1 MTITEAAWND
11 AVAAIEAADRPVLAC
26 HLGPDG
32 DALGSMVALAL
43 GLASRGRK
51 VTASWSEPFGVPR
64 QYEFLPGLDLLSPP
78 SDVPAEPDLMI
89 TFDAGSLERLGT
101 LEPNA
106 RAAKKLIVVDHHRSN
121 DNFGHINLVDPSS
134 AASAV
139 LVHELLGRMGIPLD
153 REMAQ
158 CLYAGLVTDTGR
170 FQYSNTTP
178 RVLQI
183 AADLVSHDIEHDRI
197 ARIVY
202 DTHRIGYLRL
212 LSVAL
217 ARIELIPGANVETTM
232 VWTWIDNDDLK
243 TAGIGL
249 EDTEALIDVVRTAEE
264 AEVACVLKETPD
276 GTFKV
281 SMRAKGATDIGAIC
295 EAMGG
300 GGHALAAGFTAEGT
314 DPRSIAMDIASRLRA

>member
-1 MTITEAAWND
+1 VTITEAAWNE
-11 AVAAIEAADRPVLAC
+11 AVAAIDAAEHPVLAC

-32 DALGSMVALAL
+32 DALGSMVALGL

-51 VTASWSEPFGVPR
+51 VTASWSEPFAVPR
-64 QYEFLPGLDLLSPP
+64 QYEWLPGLDLLAPP
-78 SDVPAEPDLMI
+78 SDVPAEPDVMI

-101 LEPNA
+101 LEPQA

-121 DNFGHINLVDPSS
+121 DSFGHINLVDPDA

-153 REMAQ
+153 REIAQ
-158 CLYAGLVTDTGR
+158 NLYVGLVTDTGR

-178 RVLQI
+178 RVMRI
-183 AADLVSHDIEHDRI
+183 AADLISHDIDHPRI

-202 DTHRIGYLRL
+202 DTHPLGYLHL
-212 LSVAL
+212 LSIAL
-217 ARIELIPGANVETTM
+217 SRIELIAGSSTESTM

-249 EDTEALIDVVRTAEE
+249 DETEALIDVVRVAEE

-276 GTFKV
+276 GRFKV
-281 SMRAKGATDIGAIC
+281 SMRAKGAIDIGAIC
-295 EAMGG
+295 EALGG

-314 DPRSIAMDIASRLRA
+314 DPRAVALDIADRLKA

>member
-1 MTITEAAWND
+1 MTITEATWNE
-11 AVAAIEAADRPVLAC
+11 AVAAINAAEQPVLAC

-43 GLASRGRK
+43 GLATRGRK

-64 QYEFLPGLDLLSPP
+64 QYDWLSGLDLLSPP
-78 SDVPAEPDLMI
+78 SDVPAEPDVMI

-121 DNFGHINLVDPSS
+121 DNFGHINLVDPEA

-153 REMAQ
+153 REIAQ
-158 CLYAGLVTDTGR
+158 NLYVGLVTDTGR

-178 RVLQI
+178 RVMTI
-183 AADLVSHDIEHDRI
+183 ASDLLAHGIEHDRI
-197 ARIVY
+197 ARIIY
-202 DTHRIGYLRL
+202 DTHPLGYLRL

-217 ARIELIPGANVETTM
+217 SRIEMISGPSKETSM

-243 TAGIGL
+243 TAGIGMD
-249 EDTEALIDVVRTAEE
+249 DTEALIDVVRVAEE
-264 AEVACVLKETPD
+264 AEVACVLKETAD
-276 GTFKV
+276 GRFKV

-295 EAMGG
+295 EALGG

-314 DPRSIAMDIASRLRA
+314 DPRAIALDIAARLKA

>member
-1 MTITEAAWND
+1 MTITEAVWND
-11 AVAAIEAADRPVLAC
+11 AVAAIDAAAHPVLAC

-43 GLASRGRK
+43 GLATRGRK
-51 VTASWSEPFGVPR
+51 VTASWSEPYGVPR

-78 SDVPAEPDLMI
+78 SDVPAEPEVMI

-106 RAAKKLIVVDHHRSN
+106 RAAGKLIVVDHHRSN
-121 DNFGHINLVDPSS
+121 DHFGHINLIDPDA

-153 REMAQ
+153 QQIAQ
-158 CLYAGLVTDTGR
+158 NLYAGLVTDTGR

-178 RVLQI
+178 RVMQI
-183 AADLVSHDIEHDRI
+183 AADLISHDIDHPKI

-202 DTHRIGYLRL
+202 DTHPIGYLRL
-212 LSVAL
+212 LSIAL
-217 ARIELIPGANVETTM
+217 SRIEMIPGPSTETSM
-232 VWTWIDNDDLK
+232 VWTWIDNDDVK
-243 TAGIGL
+243 TAGIGMD
-249 EDTEALIDVVRTAEE
+249 DTEALIDVVRVAEE

-276 GTFKV
+276 GRFKV
-281 SMRAKGATDIGAIC
+281 SMRAKGAADVGAIC
-295 EAMGG
+295 EALGG
-300 GGHALAAGFTAEGT
+300 GGHALAAGFTADGS
-314 DPRSIAMDIASRLRA
+314 DPRAIALDIAARLKA

>member
-1 MTITEAAWND
+1 MTITEATWNE
-11 AVAAIEAADRPVLAC
+11 AVAAIEAAEHPVLAC

-32 DALGSMVALAL
+32 DALGSMVALGL
-43 GLASRGRK
+43 GLATWGRK

-64 QYEFLPGLDLLSPP
+64 QYDWLPGLDLLARP
-78 SDVPAEPDLMI
+78 SEVPAEPDVMI

-101 LEPNA
+101 LEANA
-106 RAAKKLIVVDHHRSN
+106 RAAKNLIVVDHHRSN
-121 DNFGHINLVDPSS
+121 DHFGHINLVDPDA

-153 REMAQ
+153 REIAQ
-158 CLYAGLVTDTGR
+158 NLYVGLVTDTGR

-178 RVLQI
+178 RVMQI
-183 AADLVSHDIEHDRI
+183 AADLIACDIDHPRI

-202 DTHRIGYLRL
+202 DTHPVGYLRL
-212 LSVAL
+212 LSIAL
-217 ARIELIPGANVETTM
+217 SRIEVVPGPTVETTM

-243 TAGIGL
+243 TAGVGID
-249 EDTEALIDVVRTAEE
+249 ETEALIDVVRVAEE
-264 AEVACVLKETPD
+264 AEVSCVLKETPD
-276 GTFKV
+276 GRFKV

-295 EAMGG
+295 EALGG

-314 DPRSIAMDIASRLRA
+314 DPRAIALDIAARLKA

>member
-1 MTITEAAWND
+1 VTITEAVWND
-11 AVAAIEAADRPVLAC
+11 AVAAIDAAAHPVLAC

-43 GLASRGRK
+43 GLATRGRK
-51 VTASWSEPFGVPR
+51 VTASWSEPYGVPR

-78 SDVPAEPDLMI
+78 SDVPAEPEVMI

-106 RAAKKLIVVDHHRSN
+106 RAAGKLIVVDHHRSN
-121 DNFGHINLVDPSS
+121 DHFGHINLIDPDA

-153 REMAQ
+153 QQIAQ
-158 CLYAGLVTDTGR
+158 NLYAGLVTDTGR

-178 RVLQI
+178 RVMQI
-183 AADLVSHDIEHDRI
+183 AADLISHDIDHPKI

-202 DTHRIGYLRL
+202 DTHPIGYLRL
-212 LSVAL
+212 LSIAL
-217 ARIELIPGANVETTM
+217 SRIEMIPGPSTETSM
-232 VWTWIDNDDLK
+232 VWTWIDNDDVK
-243 TAGIGL
+243 TAGIGMD
-249 EDTEALIDVVRTAEE
+249 DTEALIDVVRVAEE

-276 GTFKV
+276 GRFKV
-281 SMRAKGATDIGAIC
+281 SMRAKGAADVGAIC
-295 EAMGG
+295 EALGG
-300 GGHALAAGFTAEGT
+300 GGHALAAGFTADGS
-314 DPRSIAMDIASRLRA
+314 DPRAIALDIAARLKA